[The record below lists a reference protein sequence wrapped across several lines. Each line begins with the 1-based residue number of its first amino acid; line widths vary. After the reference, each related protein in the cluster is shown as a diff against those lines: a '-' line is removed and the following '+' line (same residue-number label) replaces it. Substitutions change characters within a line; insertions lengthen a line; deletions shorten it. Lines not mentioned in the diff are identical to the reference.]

1 MPPALTGG
9 GIMGDLGDLFG
20 PNGVNFQNLSPPVQ
34 LALVLGLS
42 ALLPAALMT
51 VTAFTRVV
59 IVLSFVRQGLAT
71 PNVPPNLVIT
81 GLALFLTLFI
91 MQPTLTEIDKDALQP
106 YLNKQLSGPDAIR
119 KGVEIH
125 KKFMLRHTRKQD
137 LALFLHLSGNKT
149 VTEPE
154 QTPFLTVIPAF
165 VISEL
170 KTAFIMGFCIY
181 LPFLMVDLV
190 VSSVLTSMGMV
201 MMPPVTIS
209 APFKILLFVLADGWH
224 LVTFAIAASYG

>member
-1 MPPALTGG
+1 
-9 GIMGDLGDLFG
+9 MGDLGDFFG
-20 PNGVNFQNLSPPVQ
+20 PNGPNLQNLSPPVQ

-51 VTAFTRVV
+51 LTAFTRTV

-71 PNVPPNLVIT
+71 QNVPPNLVIT

-91 MQPTLTEIDKDALQP
+91 MQPTFNEIDRDALQP
-106 YLNKQLSGPDAIR
+106 YLNKQLTGPEAIK
-119 KGVEIH
+119 KGIEIH
-125 KKFMLRHTRKQD
+125 KKFMLRHTRERD
-137 LALFLHLSGNKT
+137 LALFLHLSKNTT
-149 VTEPE
+149 VTKPE
-154 QTPFLTVIPAF
+154 DTPFLTVIPAF

-224 LVTFAIAASYG
+224 LVTYAIAVSYQ

>member
-1 MPPALTGG
+1 
-9 GIMGDLGDLFG
+9 MGDFGDLFG
-20 PNGVNFQNLSPPVQ
+20 PNGPNLQNLSAPVQ
-34 LALVLGLS
+34 LALMLGMS

-51 VTAFTRVV
+51 VTCFTRVV

-71 PNVPPNLVIT
+71 QNVPPNLVIT

-91 MQPTLTEIDKDALQP
+91 MQPTFTEIDQKALQP
-106 YLNKQLSGPDAIR
+106 YLSKAMSGPDAVR
-119 KGVEIH
+119 TGLDVH
-125 KKFMLRHTRKQD
+125 KRFMLRHTRTQD
-137 LALFLHLSGNKT
+137 LALFLHLSHNTT
-149 VTEPE
+149 VKEPE
-154 QTPFLTVIPAF
+154 DTPFLTVIPAF

-170 KTAFIMGFCIY
+170 KSAFIMGFCIF

-224 LVTFAIAASYG
+224 LVCYAIAASYG